1 MVVTDILTTWV
12 EVIISVNWIVVFSLM
27 FLVQFVWIDWSVL
40 WCYWLS
46 DSSGIVQSWLV
57 GIRLVCSFLWLRIV
71 TIYHKYSHEK
81 MFRLGSIL
89 NYNKIL
95 LFLNCSIYLQ
105 LKLVCTSIH
114 SWSMTIPALFYH
126 SPGIGLHDFPKTYQ
140 QNKIIIKFHF
150 MENSKKNY

>member
-40 WCYWLS
+40 LWCYWLS
-46 DSSGIVQSWLV
+46 DSSGMVQSWLV

-95 LFLNCSIYLQ
+95 LFLNCHILSAIKVSMYINSFLINDNTCS
-105 LKLVCTSIH
+105 KLSLT
-114 SWSMTIPALFYH
+114 WNRFTWLP
-126 SPGIGLHDFPKTYQ
+126 
-140 QNKIIIKFHF
+140 
-150 MENSKKNY
+150 